1 MLLKMSLYSGNRF
14 CMYFVDFVAVILVSC
29 IVIIAGLVGVFD
41 MSLWR
46 FGNAMF
52 SEEAF
57 HVLMC
62 VLRFVVWIA

>member
-1 MLLKMSLYSGNRF
+1 M
-14 CMYFVDFVAVILVSC
+14 VIM
-29 IVIIAGLVGVFD
+29 AGLFVVFEI
-41 MSLWR
+41 SWCR
-46 FGNAMF
+46 FGRAVF